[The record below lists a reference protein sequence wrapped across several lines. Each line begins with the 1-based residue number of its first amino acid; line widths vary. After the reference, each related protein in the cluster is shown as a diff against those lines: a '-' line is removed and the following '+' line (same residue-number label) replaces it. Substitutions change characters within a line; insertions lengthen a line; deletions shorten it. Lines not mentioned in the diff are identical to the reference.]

1 MIKRE
6 ISYTYWD
13 EGNTILKERVSKL
26 GNINHGLTITYD
38 RQGVANRKIL
48 YKFGNKVKEVFLFKS
63 SSGDMVS
70 CDKWKH
76 FEYVQEGGKTILK
89 EWWSISIG
97 VFLISEAETKNGVL
111 HGKKIEY
118 FTETE
123 NKCIRKI
130 LQYKNGELEGT
141 SYAYNKN
148 GENISEVNYKN
159 GVRHGEFIVFGHSM
173 YPESALVSGKK
184 TLGTGMVTMKH
195 GFLAV
200 YENGELIELYM
211 DKQKTIRVHKNMIN
225 EIDLYGD
232 LP

>member
-6 ISYTYWD
+6 VVYEYWD
-13 EGNTILKERVSKL
+13 DASITTIKERIPYL
-26 GNINHGLTITYD
+26 GNIKHGLAKEFYETGSLYAK
-38 RQGVANRKIL
+38 RL
-48 YKFGNKVKEVFLFKS
+48 YKFGELLKIVYYHRLSNGAILKSNDMDYSEYVKE
-63 SSGDMVS
+63 D
-70 CDKWKH
+70 
-76 FEYVQEGGKTILK
+76 GKVLLK
-89 EWWSISIG
+89 EWSGRVDKKNLLS
-97 VFLISEAETKNGVL
+97 VAETKNGVL
-111 HGKKIEY
+111 HGQKIIY
-118 FTETE
+118 RYSDVT
-123 NKCIRKI
+123 IRQI
-130 LQYKNGELEGT
+130 LKYKDGELNGL
-141 SYAYNKN
+141 SYSFDNQ
-148 GENISEVNYKN
+148 GHISSKVNYKN

-184 TLGTGMVTMKH
+184 LLGMGMVTMKH